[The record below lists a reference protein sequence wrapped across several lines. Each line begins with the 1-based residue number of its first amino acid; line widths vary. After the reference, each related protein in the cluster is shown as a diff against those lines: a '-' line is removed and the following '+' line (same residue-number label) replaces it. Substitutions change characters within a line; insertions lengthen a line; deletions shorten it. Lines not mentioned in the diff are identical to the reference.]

1 MRIFIILVSFILLS
15 TIALAERQY
24 AIYDSKTGEKLTI
37 SNLAEKSLEYDII
50 FFGEFHDDSLLHN
63 IQKGLLASMYSEDD
77 EIAVSME
84 MFERDVQKYIDDY
97 LNNKRT
103 EEDFLKNS
111 RPWSDYNAFYKS
123 LVELAKSNEAPVIA
137 ANIPRKYAAVYTRE
151 GWAGIQKL
159 PPDDR
164 IFVAKNLNIRD
175 DLYQKE
181 FYKTMMG
188 NMGMDSNAVMSPNQ
202 ENTLYLYYGAQSLK
216 DETMAESIVGQW
228 EKDDDYKIIHFN
240 GDFHSNNYLGTVQK
254 VRDRNKEVKIAV
266 ITPIY
271 ADSGK
276 ALEFDNSYK
285 IRCDFLIVLD
295 EKPKPDIALSMM
307 GGHLAQ
313 NYIASHK
320 VDLKLDPQNKSL
332 NGFDEIK
339 FFNPIAKKGSF
350 KILKDLDVKI
360 TNAVTDGFDYDVKI
374 ASDDSMY
381 KEVVI
386 TSKGNEITQLK
397 VAYSGKVYYSPSVT
411 LFNQKHSNTP
421 GIISNEQN
429 EGIYLPSGSCYPITG
444 KDIANFELNVSVPKE
459 FTMITSGTQGFET
472 STETIR
478 NFTFKSELPVD
489 DMILVGGRY
498 IRKDTNYDGKTFSLY
513 TFNNSPAGDVYLN
526 ASIEYY
532 KLYTPL
538 LGPYPFSNFSI
549 VENFFATGFGMP
561 GYTLLSNKLMA
572 LPWIVLAPGSL
583 AHEFVHNWWGN
594 SVYVDYELGNWCEA
608 LTTYCANYYYN
619 VLTKKND
626 KALDWRKKAL
636 LSLESLPDKSNY
648 PVMKFKYQSNNDDAT
663 IGYQKGGFIFYEIYK
678 LIGEE
683 RFFSAL
689 KNFAKKYKG
698 KKALWFSLMSAFDE
712 VAMKD
717 SLKIP
722 VRKIMS
728 QWLNSTNIPTLKI
741 ENAKCE
747 NDSLFIEI
755 SQDMNFYTS
764 VPVKINTFEGEQWQN
779 FTLTGKTNKFAIKS
793 DSKVKSVLVDPDYQV
808 LRHLNK
814 WEIPYSFGR
823 ILAEKPLLILPSKK
837 SPDYEVSVKFAEMVK
852 ESEYDIDFK
861 SADDLLKDT
870 SWYERHLIVF
880 GDNRSNPFF
889 KNLKTIYPSTI
900 TLKDTNITINNQ
912 KYSST
917 GNILLLNTAH
927 PKSQGKLMSIIYC
940 QKMESPEQFRRL
952 FHYLSYSMVF
962 LSKTKTGRPI
972 ADMEIFPNIED
983 KQELQYYFM
992 YDK

>member
-1 MRIFIILVSFILLS
+1 MKIFLILISFILTS
-15 TIALAERQY
+15 TAVLAERQY
-24 AIYDSKTGEKLTI
+24 SIYDSKTGEKLTV
-37 SNLAEKSLEYDII
+37 SKLAEKSLQYDII
-50 FFGEFHDDSLLHN
+50 FFGEFHDDTLLHV
-63 IQKGLLASMYSEDD
+63 IQKDLLAAMYEKDD

-84 MFERDVQKYIDDY
+84 MFERDVQKYLDEY
-97 LNNKRT
+97 LQNKIS
-103 EEDFLKNS
+103 EEEFLKNS
-111 RPWSDYNAFYKS
+111 RHWGDYNIFYKP
-123 LVELAKSNEAPVIA
+123 LVELAKSYEAPVIA

-151 GWAGIQKL
+151 GWTGIQKL
-159 PPDDR
+159 PQDDR
-164 IFVAKNLNIRD
+164 IYVAKNLNIRE

-181 FYKTMMG
+181 FYKTMMN
-188 NMGMDSNAVMSPNQ
+188 NMGMDSNTILSPNE

-216 DETMAESIVGQW
+216 DETMAEAILEQW
-228 EKDDDYKIIHFN
+228 AKDDDYKIIHFN

-266 ITPIY
+266 ITPTY

-276 ALEFDNSYK
+276 ALDFDSSYK
-285 IRCDFLIVLD
+285 NRCDFLIVMD
-295 EKPKPDIALSMM
+295 EKPKQDIALSMM
-307 GGHLAQ
+307 GGHLVQ
-313 NYIASHK
+313 NYIANHK
-320 VDLKLDPQNKSL
+320 VDLKLDPPNKSL
-332 NGFDEIK
+332 NGVDEIN

-350 KILKDLDVKI
+350 KIIKDLDIKI
-360 TNAVTDGFDYDVKI
+360 TNAVTEGFDYDIKI

-381 KEVVI
+381 KEVIV
-386 TSKGNEITQLK
+386 TSKGKEITKLK
-397 VAYSGKVYYSPSVT
+397 VEYSGKVYYSPSVT

-421 GIISNEQN
+421 GIISNEKT
-429 EGIYLPSGSCYPITG
+429 EGIYLPGGSCYPITG

-459 FTMITSGTQGFET
+459 FTMITSGTQGPET
-472 STETIR
+472 STTTVR
-478 NFTFKSELPVD
+478 NFNFKSELPLD
-489 DMILVGGRY
+489 DMVLVGGRY

-513 TFNNSPAGDVYLN
+513 TFNNSPAGDSYLN

-572 LPWIVLAPGSL
+572 MPWIVLAPGSL

-608 LTTYCANYYYN
+608 LTTFCSNYYYN

-636 LSLESLPDKSNY
+636 LSLESLPEKSNY

-683 RFFSAL
+683 RFFNAL

-698 KKALWFSLMSAFDE
+698 KKALWFGLMSAFDE
-712 VAMKD
+712 VAQKD
-717 SLKIP
+717 SLNIP

-728 QWLNSTNIPTLKI
+728 QWLNSTNIPTLKLD
-741 ENAKCE
+741 NAKIA
-747 NDSLFIEI
+747 NDSLYLEI
-755 SQDMNFYTS
+755 SQDMTIITS
-764 VPVKINTFEGEQWQN
+764 VPVKINTFAGELWQN
-779 FTLTGKTNKFAIKS
+779 FTLTGKTNKFAIKT
-793 DSKVKSVLVDPDYQV
+793 DSKVKSVFVDPDYQV
-808 LRHLNK
+808 LRNLNK

-852 ESEYDIDFK
+852 ESEYDIDYK
-861 SADDLLKDT
+861 SADDFVKDSRWMDRNLIVLGDTKSNFFFKNIKSIYPETIKLKDT
-870 SWYERHLIVF
+870 
-880 GDNRSNPFF
+880 
-889 KNLKTIYPSTI
+889 TI
-900 TLKDTNITINNQ
+900 TIREQ
-912 KYSST
+912 KYSANE
-917 GNILLLNTAH
+917 NILLLNTSH
-927 PKSQGKLMSIIYC
+927 PTNKDKLMTILYC
-940 QKMESPEQFRRL
+940 RNMESPEQFRRL
-952 FHYLSYSMVF
+952 FHYLSYSMVL
-962 LSKTKTGRPI
+962 LSKTKTGRPV

-983 KQELQYYFM
+983 KKELQYYFM
-992 YDK
+992 CDK

>member
-1 MRIFIILVSFILLS
+1 MRILVILAIFLLV
-15 TIALAERQY
+15 TITTFAERQY
-24 AIYDSKTGEKLTI
+24 AIYDSKTGEKLTV
-37 SNLAEKSLEYDII
+37 SDLAERSLKFDII
-50 FFGEFHDDSLLHN
+50 FFGEFHDDTLLHN
-63 IQKGLLASMYSEDD
+63 IQKDLLTAMYSKDD
-77 EIAVSME
+77 EIAVTME
-84 MFERDVQKYIDDY
+84 MFERDVQKYLDDY
-97 LNNKRT
+97 LKNKIT

-111 RPWSDYNAFYKS
+111 RPWGDYNSFYKP

-151 GWAGIQKL
+151 GWTGIQKL
-159 PPDDR
+159 PNDER
-164 IFVAKNLNIRD
+164 TLVAKNLNIRE

-181 FYKTMMG
+181 FYKTMG
-188 NMGMDSNAVMSPNQ
+188 SNLGMDSNTVMSPNE
-202 ENTLYLYYGAQSLK
+202 ENTMYLYFGAQSLK
-216 DETMAESIVGQW
+216 DETMAEAILEQW
-228 EKDDDYKIIHFN
+228 TKDDDYKIIHFN

-254 VRDRNKEVKIAV
+254 VRDRNMEVKIAV
-266 ITPIY
+266 ITPTY

-276 ALEFDNSYK
+276 ALDFDNAYK
-285 IRCDFLIVLD
+285 SKCDYLIVLD
-295 EKPKPDIALSMM
+295 EKPKLEITQSMM

-313 NYIASHK
+313 NYIANHK

-332 NGFDEIK
+332 NGVDEIK

-360 TNAVTDGFDYDVKI
+360 TNSVTDGFDYDVKI
-374 ASDDSMY
+374 ANDDSMY

-386 TSKGNEITQLK
+386 TSKGKEVTQLK

-421 GIISNEQN
+421 GIISNEKT
-429 EGIYLPSGSCYPITG
+429 EGIYLPGGSCYPITG
-444 KDIANFELNVSVPKE
+444 KDIANFEINVSVPKE
-459 FTMITSGTQGFET
+459 FTMITSGTQGPET
-472 STETIR
+472 ATEIVR
-478 NFTFKSELPVD
+478 NFNFKSELPVD

-498 IRKDTNYDGKTFSLY
+498 TRKDTNYDGKTFSLY
-513 TFNNSPAGDVYLN
+513 TFGQSQSGDTYLN
-526 ASIEYY
+526 SSIEYY
-532 KLYTPL
+532 KLYTAL

-572 LPWIVLAPGSL
+572 MPWIVLAPGSL

-608 LTTYCANYYYN
+608 LTTFCSNYYYN

-626 KALDWRKKAL
+626 KALEWRKKAL
-636 LSLESLPDKSNY
+636 LSLESLPEKSNY

-663 IGYQKGGFIFYEIYK
+663 VGYQKGAFIFYEINK

-683 RFFSAL
+683 RFFNAL
-689 KNFAKKYKG
+689 KNFSKKYKG
-698 KKALWFSLMSAFDE
+698 RKALWFSLMSAFDE
-712 VAMKD
+712 VAKKD
-717 SLKIP
+717 SLNIP

-728 QWLNSTNIPTLKI
+728 QWLNSTNIPTLKL

-747 NDSLFIEI
+747 NDSLYLEI
-755 SQDMNFYTS
+755 NQDMTYNII
-764 VPVKINTFEGEQWQN
+764 VPVKINTFAGEQWQN
-779 FTLTGKTNKFAIKS
+779 FTLTGKNNKFAIKT
-793 DSKVKSVLVDPDYQV
+793 DSKVKSVFVDPDYQV

-837 SPDYEVSVKFAEMVK
+837 STDYEVSVKFAEMVK
-852 ESEYDIDFK
+852 ESEYDVDFI
-861 SADDLLKDT
+861 SADDLKKDS
-870 SWYERHLIVF
+870 SWMKRHIIVL
-880 GDNRSNPFF
+880 GDNKSNPFF

-912 KYSST
+912 KYSSN
-917 GNILLLNTAH
+917 GNLLLLNTAH
-927 PKSQGKLMSIIYC
+927 PKSQDLLMSIIYC
-940 QKMESPEQFRRL
+940 QKMESPEQFKRL

-962 LSKTKTGRPI
+962 LSKTKTGRPV
-972 ADMEIFPNIED
+972 ADMEIFPNMED

-992 YDK
+992 CDK